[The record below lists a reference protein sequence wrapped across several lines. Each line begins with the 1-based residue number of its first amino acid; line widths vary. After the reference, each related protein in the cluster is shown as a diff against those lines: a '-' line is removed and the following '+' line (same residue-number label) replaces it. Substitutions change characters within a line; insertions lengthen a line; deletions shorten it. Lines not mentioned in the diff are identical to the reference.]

1 MHGPNV
7 KQFMQTYIYIL
18 NENLQFWVEFQ
29 SSDNGMLN
37 TCVFSTNICYIWQRY
52 RAIKQMIGVSPLKN
66 SFLYALSITRPFTN
80 FRLRLSA
87 LSVSNCIPL

>member
-7 KQFMQTYIYIL
+7 KWFMQTYIYVL

-37 TCVFSTNICYIWQRY
+37 TCVFSINICYIWQRY
-52 RAIKQMIGVSPLKN
+52 REIKQMIRVSPLKT
-66 SFLYALSITRPFTN
+66 SFLYDLTITRPFAN

-87 LSVSNCIPL
+87 LSINNYIPL